1 MIKVKAAEPAQL
13 PEVYRFYQEICEAL
27 KGAEY
32 SPLWV
37 YGAHPSEESLKQ
49 AVEQQTMHLAWQG
62 ARIASAV
69 VLEESP
75 AGWWLHLLAVHPAF
89 RGQNLGGELLTRMAD
104 LARARGGTTLLLD
117 VVEGNLP
124 AIRLYERLGFV
135 PTGRR
140 EEFQNFCGHVALREY
155 ALTL

>member
-1 MIKVKAAEPAQL
+1 M
-13 PEVYRFYQEICEAL
+13 
-27 KGAEY
+27 
-32 SPLWV
+32 WV

-62 ARIASAV
+62 AHIASAV

-75 AGWWLHLLAVHPAF
+75 TGWWLHLLAVHPAF

-104 LARARGGTTLLLD
+104 LARAQGGTTLLLA

-135 PTGRR
+135 PTGQR
-140 EEFQNFCGHVALREY
+140 EEFQEFCGHVMLREY
-155 ALTL
+155 ACAL

>member
-1 MIKVKAAEPAQL
+1 M
-13 PEVYRFYQEICEAL
+13 YRFYQEICEAL

-62 ARIASAV
+62 AHIASAV

-75 AGWWLHLLAVHPAF
+75 TGWWLHL
-89 RGQNLGGELLTRMAD
+89 
-104 LARARGGTTLLLD
+104 
-117 VVEGNLP
+117 
-124 AIRLYERLGFV
+124 LYERLGFV

-140 EEFQNFCGHVALREY
+140 QEFQDFCGHVMLREY
-155 ALTL
+155 ACAL